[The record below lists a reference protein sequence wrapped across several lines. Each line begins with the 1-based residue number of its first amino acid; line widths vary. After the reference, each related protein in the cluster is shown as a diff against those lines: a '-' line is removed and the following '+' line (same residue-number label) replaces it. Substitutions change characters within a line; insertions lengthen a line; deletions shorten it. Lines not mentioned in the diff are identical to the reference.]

1 MPQSNSGS
9 PSPLGVTLV
18 EGGVNVA
25 VTSKHARRIFFC
37 LFEGNEETRFEL
49 TSRQVDVFYGF
60 IPGVSVGQRYGLRA
74 EGSHDV
80 TQGHLFDDSK
90 LLIDPFAT
98 QLDRSFSWHPD
109 LAKRGAETSHIVPK
123 CVVTGPEPLARRL
136 PYRTP
141 NFIYEVAVKAF
152 TKRHPLIP
160 ENIRG
165 TVAAL
170 AHPACIEHFLRLGV
184 DTVEMM
190 PLMAW
195 ADERH
200 LAQQGLSNAWG
211 YNPIS
216 FFAPDPRLAPGG
228 LREIRETVAALHD
241 AGLRVVLDVVFN
253 HTGES
258 DLGGPTISLR
268 GLDNALYY
276 RHSNGVL
283 VNDTGCGNTLGYGL
297 CTGHGAHTRIHA
309 SLGECNGCGRISL

>member
-1 MPQSNSGS
+1 MLRLFHGMPAGYFSAG
-9 PSPLGVTLV
+9 LR
-18 EGGVNVA
+18 A
-25 VTSKHARRIFFC
+25 ARKHVLNWR
-37 LFEGNEETRFEL
+37 
-49 TSRQVDVFYGF
+49 SRQGDVHCGF
-60 IPGVSVGQRYGLRA
+60 IPGVRVGQRYGLRA
-74 EGSHDV
+74 EGPYDA
-80 TQGHLFDDSK
+80 TNLFDASK
-90 LLIDPFAT
+90 LLIDPYAT
-98 QLDRSFSWHPD
+98 AIDRSFTWHED
-109 LAKRGAETSHIVPK
+109 FAVKGAETSPIAPK
-123 CVVTGPEPLARRL
+123 CIVSAPLPPARHL
-136 PYRTP
+136 PYRAP
-141 NFIYEVAVKAF
+141 RFIYEVAVKAF

-160 ENIRG
+160 ESLAG

-184 DTVEMM
+184 DTVELM

-200 LAQQGLSNAWG
+200 LARQGLSNAWG

-258 DLGGPTISLR
+258 DLGGPTVSLR

-276 RHSNGVL
+276 RHAHGVL
-283 VNDTGCGNTLGYGL
+283 VNDTGCGNTLDTNSAPVMEL
-297 CTGHGAHTRIHA
+297 ILAVHA
-309 SLGECNGCGRISL
+309 PLGDGGRD